1 MDFISGI
8 LNDFDFKKLNYV
20 ELLNEHVL
28 NNDVLLF
35 LILITFL
42 ILLALGFSNRVV
54 IFNDGLDL
62 SQTLGIIII
71 PILAYFYVEITMPEG
86 ADNYLKNLHYQE
98 NSNIYFL
105 SLIVSLCLIITTI
118 YTSIYHNGIIF
129 GLLISV
135 LKVLL
140 CSILLILILGLIF
153 GDNKENKRKRPLYQT
168 VFLLG
173 VLGWVTSK
181 LINGNAVRKRKLTN

>member
-1 MDFISGI
+1 
-8 LNDFDFKKLNYV
+8 
-20 ELLNEHVL
+20 
-28 NNDVLLF
+28 
-35 LILITFL
+35 
-42 ILLALGFSNRVV
+42 
-54 IFNDGLDL
+54 
-62 SQTLGIIII
+62 
-71 PILAYFYVEITMPEG
+71 MPEG

>member
-1 MDFISGI
+1 MDSINNIF
-8 LNDFDFKKLNYV
+8 NDFDFKKLNYV

-28 NNDVLLF
+28 NNDIFLF
-35 LILITFL
+35 MVLITFL
-42 ILLALGFSNRVV
+42 ILLALGFSNRVI

-71 PILAYFYVEITMPEG
+71 PIIAYFYVELTIPEG
-86 ADNYLKNLHYQE
+86 ADNYLKSLHYKE
-98 NSNIYFL
+98 NSIIYFL
-105 SLIVSLCLIITTI
+105 SLIVSLCLIISTVFS
-118 YTSIYHNGIIF
+118 SIYHNGIIF
-129 GLLISV
+129 GILISF

-140 CSILLILILGLIF
+140 CAILLILILGLIF

-173 VLGWVTSK
+173 ILGWITSK
-181 LINGNAVRKRKLTN
+181 LVNGKVVRKRKLTN

>member
-1 MDFISGI
+1 MDSINNIF
-8 LNDFDFKKLNYV
+8 NDLDFKKLNYV

-28 NNDVLLF
+28 NNDIFLF
-35 LILITFL
+35 IALITFL
-42 ILLALGFSNRVV
+42 ILLALGFSNRVI

-71 PILAYFYVEITMPEG
+71 PIIAYFYVELTIPEG
-86 ADNYLKNLHYQE
+86 ADNYLKSLHYKE

-105 SLIVSLCLIITTI
+105 SLIVSLCLIISTVFS
-118 YTSIYHNGIIF
+118 SIYHNGIIF
-129 GLLISV
+129 GILISF

-140 CSILLILILGLIF
+140 CAILLILILGLIF

-181 LINGNAVRKRKLTN
+181 LINGEKVRKKLLK

>member
-1 MDFISGI
+1 MDSINNIF
-8 LNDFDFKKLNYV
+8 NDFDFKKLNYV

-28 NNDVLLF
+28 NNDIFLF
-35 LILITFL
+35 IVLITFL
-42 ILLALGFSNRVV
+42 ILLALGFSNRVI

-71 PILAYFYVEITMPEG
+71 PIIAYFYVELTIPEG
-86 ADNYLKNLHYQE
+86 ADNYLKSLHYKE
-98 NSNIYFL
+98 NSIIYFL
-105 SLIVSLCLIITTI
+105 SLIVSLCLIISTVFS
-118 YTSIYHNGIIF
+118 SIYHNGIIF
-129 GLLISV
+129 GILISF

-140 CSILLILILGLIF
+140 CAILLILILGLIF

-173 VLGWVTSK
+173 ILGWITSK
-181 LINGNAVRKRKLTN
+181 LVNGKVVRKRKLTN